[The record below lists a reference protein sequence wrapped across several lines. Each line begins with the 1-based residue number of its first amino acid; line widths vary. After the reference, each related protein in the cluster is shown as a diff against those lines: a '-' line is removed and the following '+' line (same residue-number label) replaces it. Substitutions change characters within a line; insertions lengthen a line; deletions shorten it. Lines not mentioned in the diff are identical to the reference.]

1 MKKEEKQKLTSFGKE
16 ELLKEIEKERIVLVK
31 LKTDKSLGRLKNVHD
46 IGKKRAKIAFMLNL
60 IQQKEGDE

>member
-16 ELLKEIEKERIVLVK
+16 ELLKEIEQERSALVK
-31 LKTDKSLGRLKNVHD
+31 LKMDKSLGRLKNVHE

-60 IQQKEGDE
+60 IQQKEAK

>member
-16 ELLKEIEKERIVLVK
+16 ELLKEIEKERSALVK
-31 LKTDKSLGRLKNVHD
+31 LKMDKSLGRLKNIHE

-60 IQQKEGDE
+60 IQQKEA

>member
-16 ELLKEIEKERIVLVK
+16 ELLKETEKERSALVK
-31 LKTDKSLGRLKNVHD
+31 LKTDKSLGRLKNVQE

-60 IQQKEGDE
+60 IQQKEA